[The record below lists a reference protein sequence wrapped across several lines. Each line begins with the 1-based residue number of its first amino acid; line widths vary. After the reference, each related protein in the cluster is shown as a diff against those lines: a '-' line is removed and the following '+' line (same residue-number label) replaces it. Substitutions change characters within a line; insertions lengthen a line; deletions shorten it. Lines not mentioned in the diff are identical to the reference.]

1 MSNKPKITYLLGA
14 GASAFAVPTIKYFHL
29 LLEKFR
35 LEVNTKLQKVKLSEI
50 ERQKVEEKLKLID
63 EITAFATVD
72 TWARKLFLSKDPKY
86 KQVKE
91 LISLFLI
98 YSQFGCTDSIG
109 QIISD
114 QKRMNQAGLLH
125 LSDLEKT
132 QLELMFQRPLD
143 PRYDLFIGSIL
154 KHDKSNDILRFPDNI
169 NVISWNYDSQF
180 ESSLKSFSKSEILR
194 ENKMKFEVNKLNGS
208 ANFTMVDIDDRSEE
222 AFHFYNNIS
231 KNRNFF
237 PRLISILAEQY
248 EYKSEFENNLK
259 FAWEMQTDIITSV
272 SNIIANTDILVVI
285 GYTFPSFNQEV
296 ERELF
301 RRNSSIQKVY
311 YQIPENEYEGLLERL
326 KGTIFKGDEIP
337 TYINGGNRV
346 ALGSILPVKLVNIK
360 DMNQFYIPNEFYI

>member
-35 LEVNTKLQKVKLSEI
+35 LEVDTKLQKVKLSEI
-50 ERQKVEEKLKLID
+50 ERQKVDEKLKLID
-63 EITAFATVD
+63 EITSFATVD
-72 TWARKLFLSKDPKY
+72 TWARKLFLSKDSKY

-109 QIISD
+109 QIIND

-125 LSDLEKT
+125 LTDIEKT

-154 KHDKSNDILRFPDNI
+154 KHDKVSDILRFPDNI

-180 ESSLKSFSKSEILR
+180 ESSLKSFSNSEILR
-194 ENKMKFEVNKLNGS
+194 ENKMKVEVNKLNGS
-208 ANFTMVDIDDRSEE
+208 ANFTMVDIDDRPED
-222 AFHFYNNIS
+222 AFYFYNNIS

-259 FAWEMQTDIITSV
+259 FAWEMDNNVVEKAWSTIGDTE
-272 SNIIANTDILVVI
+272 ILVII
-285 GYTFPSFNQEV
+285 GYTFPSFNQEI
-296 ERELF
+296 ERKIF
-301 RRNSSIQKVY
+301 QSGNKIKKIY
-311 YQIPENEYEGLLERL
+311 YQIPDYEYEGLLERL
-326 KGTIFKGDEIP
+326 KGTL
-337 TYINGGNRV
+337 YNGNETPNYTATKNGMPNNK
-346 ALGSILPVKLVNIK
+346 PVKFYNIK
-360 DMNQFYIPNEFYI
+360 DLNQFFIPNEFYL